1 MDIIFKGIEVRE
13 NSNFKELTTIEPNRF
28 FPVSTNKYNL
38 PVRTLGKNGPAVAA
52 IGLGCMGMSDFYG
65 PADETESLATI
76 HAALDA
82 GVNVLDTGDFYGMG
96 HNEMLLSRVL
106 KTRRNEAFV
115 CVKFGAVRAPDGAF
129 IGLDLR
135 PAAVKNFLAYS
146 LKRLGTNHID
156 LYQPCRVDPSIP
168 IEETVGAMV
177 EMKDRG
183 YIRFIGLSEAGP
195 VTIRKAHA
203 VHPISALQIE
213 YAIVT
218 RSIED
223 AIVPVTRELGISI
236 SAYGVFSRGL
246 LSTTTKIPEA
256 ANGDFRGVY
265 PRFQGENFQKN
276 QRLIDSLR
284 AIAARKG
291 CTLAQLA
298 VAWVLSRGNDIVP
311 LVGARTTKRL
321 EEALGGA
328 SVSLSSD
335 DLVEIERAVPRGAVA
350 GERYPVEQMAWL
362 DSERHSR

>member
-1 MDIIFKGIEVRE
+1 MD
-13 NSNFKELTTIEPNRF
+13 
-28 FPVSTNKYNL
+28 L
-38 PVRTLGKNGPAVAA
+38 PTKPKVWQPS
-52 IGLGCMGMSDFYG
+52 M
-65 PADETESLATI
+65 
-76 HAALDA
+76 HA

-106 KTRRNEAFV
+106 RTRRNEAFV
-115 CVKFGAVRAPDGAF
+115 CVKFGAVRTPDGAF

-135 PAAVKNFLAYS
+135 PAGVKNFLAYS
-146 LKRLGTNHID
+146 LKRLGTDYID

-168 IEETVGAMV
+168 IEETVGAM
-177 EMKDRG
+177 
-183 YIRFIGLSEAGP
+183 
-195 VTIRKAHA
+195 
-203 VHPISALQIE
+203 
-213 YAIVT
+213 
-218 RSIED
+218 
-223 AIVPVTRELGISI
+223 
-236 SAYGVFSRGL
+236 SRGL

-256 ANGDFRGVY
+256 AKGDFRGVY

-298 VAWVLSRGNDIVP
+298 VAWVLSKGNDIVP

-362 DSERHSR
+362 DSERPSR

>member
-1 MDIIFKGIEVRE
+1 MHMARE
-13 NSNFKELTTIEPNRF
+13 NCELRPNNKWQKLTSATPNRF
-28 FPVSTNKYNL
+28 FSVSANQSNL
-38 PVRTLGKNGPAVAA
+38 PLRTLGKNGPTVAA

-65 PADETESLATI
+65 PADEAESLATI

-82 GVNVLDTGDFYGMG
+82 GVNILDTGDFYGMG

-106 KTRRNEAFV
+106 KTRRKEAFV
-115 CVKFGAVRAPDGAF
+115 CVKFGAVRTPAGEF
-129 IGLDLR
+129 IGLDMR
-135 PAAVKNFLAYS
+135 PEAVKNSLAYS
-146 LKRLGTNHID
+146 LKRLGTDYID
-156 LYQPCRVDPSIP
+156 LYQPCRVDPRVP
-168 IEETVGAMV
+168 IEETIGAMV
-177 EMKDRG
+177 EMKNRG

-195 VTIRKAHA
+195 ETIRKAHA

-223 AIVPVTRELGISI
+223 AILPVTRELGISI

-246 LSTTTKIPEA
+246 LGTATKIPEIA
-256 ANGDFRGVY
+256 KGDFRGAY
-265 PRFQGENFQKN
+265 PRFQGENFQRN
-276 QRLIDSLR
+276 QRLIESLR

-298 VAWVLSRGNDIVP
+298 VAWVLSKGDDIVP

-328 SVSLSSD
+328 SVSLITA
-335 DLVEIERAVPRGAVA
+335 DLVELERAVPRDAIA

-362 DSERHSR
+362 DSERGSR

>member
-1 MDIIFKGIEVRE
+1 
-13 NSNFKELTTIEPNRF
+13 
-28 FPVSTNKYNL
+28 
-38 PVRTLGKNGPAVAA
+38 
-52 IGLGCMGMSDFYG
+52 MGMSDFYG
-65 PADETESLATI
+65 PADESESLRTI

-96 HNEMLLSRVL
+96 HNEMLLARAL
-106 KTRRNEAFV
+106 KTRRNEAFI
-115 CVKFGAVRAPDGAF
+115 CVKFGAVRTPNGEF

-146 LKRLGTNHID
+146 LKRLGTDYID
-156 LYQPCRVDPSIP
+156 LYQPCRVDPRVP
-168 IEETVGAMV
+168 IEETIGAMI

-195 VTIRKAHA
+195 ETIRKAHA

-223 AIVPVTRELGISI
+223 AVLPVTRELGIGI

-246 LSTTTKIPEA
+246 LSTVTKIPEVA
-256 ANGDFRGVY
+256 KGDFRGAY
-265 PRFQGENFQKN
+265 PRFQGENFRRN
-276 QRLIDSLR
+276 QLLLESLR
-284 AIAARKG
+284 AVGARKG

-298 VAWVLSRGNDIVP
+298 VAWVLCRGDDIVP

-328 SVSLSSD
+328 SVSLSTA
-335 DLVEIERAVPRGAVA
+335 DLVEIERVVPRGAVA
-350 GERYPVEQMAWL
+350 GERYPSEQMAWL
-362 DSERHSR
+362 DSERISA